1 MGSHSFFDI
10 AGEVLVDSRRGASGN
25 RAMHSSIE
33 RRGGAGVCNTAT
45 VSGPSSMTTSA
56 PARTRASRPATSR
69 AASVAEMWIV
79 AILLIIPLALSGLL
93 FFVVFGLCCQH
104 LEEGFSGRPGR
115 AFETASLRV
124 QASLP
129 DALQRGFAARHGI
142 LRAPW
147 PCVKYAIVSY
157 ILHMWIPRDVEAR
170 LKRSAKTRPVVVLTG
185 ARQTGK
191 TSTFRHLFPG
201 YAFVPLDLPTEAEQ
215 AEKEPER
222 FLKRHPPPVII
233 DEVQYA
239 PGIFRH
245 LKVAVDAH
253 RTRNGQFLLTGSQ
266 KFTLMKNVSESL
278 AGRADIVELETLSFA
293 EIREVLP
300 NTELET
306 AIVRGGFPEL
316 YANPDIDSVA
326 FYNSYLATYL
336 ERDVRALA
344 NVGSLRDFERFLRAC
359 ALRSANL
366 LNKADLARDVGIAP
380 STANQWLSMLEAS
393 GQAVLI
399 EPWFSNRTK
408 SIVKS
413 PKLYIADTGLLC
425 ALLNIH
431 SQEALRQSPAAG
443 AVWETFVF
451 AQLRDRERR
460 AGRTGSL
467 FFWRDRTRE
476 VDFVVDAGG
485 RLELFEAK
493 WTELPDLGDTV
504 NLDFVRNVI
513 GKSRVTAGG
522 VVSRTRNSF
531 PFSNDFRALP
541 VTELG

>member
-1 MGSHSFFDI
+1 MWIRRAVEPRLEHS
-10 AGEVLVDSRRGASGN
+10 
-25 RAMHSSIE
+25 
-33 RRGGAGVCNTAT
+33 
-45 VSGPSSMTTSA
+45 
-56 PARTRASRPATSR
+56 ARTRPA
-69 AASVAEMWIV
+69 I
-79 AILLIIPLALSGLL
+79 
-93 FFVVFGLCCQH
+93 
-104 LEEGFSGRPGR
+104 
-115 AFETASLRV
+115 
-124 QASLP
+124 
-129 DALQRGFAARHGI
+129 
-142 LRAPW
+142 
-147 PCVKYAIVSY
+147 
-157 ILHMWIPRDVEAR
+157 
-170 LKRSAKTRPVVVLTG
+170 VLTG

-191 TSTFRHLFPG
+191 TSTFLRLFPG
-201 YAFVPLDLPTEAEQ
+201 HSIVSLDLPSEAEQ
-215 AEKEPER
+215 AEKEPR
-222 FLKRHPPPVII
+222 AFLQRHPPPVII

-239 PGIFRH
+239 PGLFRH
-245 LKVAVDAH
+245 LKAEVDAD

-293 EIREVLP
+293 EIRAALP
-300 NTELET
+300 ETAVET

-316 YANPDIDSVA
+316 YANAEIDAVA
-326 FYNSYLATYL
+326 FYNSYIATYL

-344 NVGSLRDFERFLRAC
+344 NVGRLRDFERFLRAC

-393 GQAVLI
+393 GQAVLL
-399 EPWFSNRTK
+399 EPWLSNRTK

-413 PKLYIADTGLLC
+413 PKLYLADTGLLC
-425 ALLNIH
+425 SLLNIR
-431 SQEALRQSPAAG
+431 SVEELLRSPAVG

-460 AGRTGSL
+460 AGRMGSI

-493 WTELPDLGDTV
+493 WTELPDAGDTV
-504 NLDFVRNVI
+504 NLEFVRNAI
-513 GKSRVTAGG
+513 GKAKVSGGAVVARTPNGFPMAGG
-522 VVSRTRNSF
+522 
-531 PFSNDFRALP
+531 FRAVP